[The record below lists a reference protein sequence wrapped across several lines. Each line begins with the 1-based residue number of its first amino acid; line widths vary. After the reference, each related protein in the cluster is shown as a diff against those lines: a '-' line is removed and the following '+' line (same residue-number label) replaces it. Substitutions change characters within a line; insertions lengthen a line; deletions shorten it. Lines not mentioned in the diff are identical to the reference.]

1 MYHNFKLRLVKLKK
15 QNLKNHY
22 KFVFS
27 KKKLNPSRKTYVNV
41 GLIKAEKI
49 FLNFKA
55 LGNVFFKGTHLTK
68 GVQNKLFKN
77 FLNKKFFS

>member
-1 MYHNFKLRLVKLKK
+1 MYHNFKLKLIKLKK

-27 KKKLNPSRKTYVNV
+27 KKKLNPTKKTYNNV

-49 FLNFKA
+49 FLDFKK
-55 LGNVFFKGTHLTK
+55 LSNIFFKGAHLTK

-77 FLNKKFFS
+77 FLNKKFF

>member
-1 MYHNFKLRLVKLKK
+1 MYHNFQLKLVKLKK

-27 KKKLNPSRKTYVNV
+27 KKKLNPNKKTYANV
-41 GLIKAEKI
+41 GLVKAEKI
-49 FLNFKA
+49 FLNFKK
-55 LGNVFFKGTHLTK
+55 LGEVFFKGTHLTK

-77 FLNKKFFS
+77 FLNKKFLN